1 MQSSEIELT
10 RVLES
15 EKPELAMHF
24 KKYALELEWQSLV
37 REGNASRF
45 IDAVFKSQKRHIF
58 WASSGG
64 KRCGFG
70 ILTIEK
76 GWPETS
82 MNRGRI
88 SELYVFPEYRRKKIA
103 TYFVMKLKDFLKE
116 QNCFEIEINVLE
128 KNAPALSFW
137 HTIGFKD
144 TKRVMNLSLD

>member
-1 MQSSEIELT
+1 MQSSEIDLT

-15 EKPELAMHF
+15 EKPELVMHF

-58 WASSGG
+58 WASSEG
-64 KRCGFG
+64 KKCGFG

-88 SELYVFPEYRRKKIA
+88 SELYIFPEYRRKKIA
-103 TYFVMKLKDFLKE
+103 TYFVVKLKDFLKE

-128 KNAPALSFW
+128 KNASALSFW
-137 HTIGFKD
+137 HAIGFKD